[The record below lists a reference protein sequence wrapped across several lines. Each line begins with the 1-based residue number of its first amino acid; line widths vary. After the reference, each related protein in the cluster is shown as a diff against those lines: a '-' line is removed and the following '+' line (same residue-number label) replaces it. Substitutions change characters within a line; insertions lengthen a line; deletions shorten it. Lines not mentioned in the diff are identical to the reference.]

1 MISYSFYKLAN
12 VRKDGKSKLYIRVTI
27 ERKHKYYE
35 LLYVESSLWDAKKER
50 MKAIDENSAFI
61 NSFLNEKAKEVDQI
75 LINMKIHKAK
85 ESFES
90 FDVFYYVKTFS
101 LFSFFEDVISKLNK
115 TDYDEGTVRV
125 YKNCIDKLRNYTK
138 GKDID
143 LADIDYHFIE
153 KFDMYL
159 LGLGLMTNTRANYLK
174 KFSKVLS
181 DARKQGFILRN
192 PFDMYKIKLEKT
204 NRVFLSEDEVK
215 KLVKLY
221 EDNTLPRN
229 INATLEAFIF
239 SCYTGLRHSDVQRI
253 KQNNIRDN
261 TIDLMLKK
269 KTTNGYKRL
278 IVPLS
283 NQAKNMI
290 HFNTDQDSLLFPS
303 LISATKCSIHLTAI
317 GAIAGINKDI
327 TFHVARH
334 TFATICLGLGM
345 DLKKVS
351 ELLGHDSIRTTEI
364 YTHLV
369 EQHLRNAVDLW
380 ENF

>member
-1 MISYSFYKLAN
+1 MISYSFFKLAN
-12 VRKDGKSKLYIRVTI
+12 VRKDGKSKLYLRVTI

-35 LLYVESSLWDAKKER
+35 LLYVESSLWDANKER
-50 MKAIDENSAFI
+50 MKAVDGNSTII
-61 NSFLNEKAKEVDQI
+61 NSFLNDKAKEVDEI
-75 LINMKIHKAK
+75 LINMKVRKAK
-85 ESFES
+85 DS
-90 FDVFYYVKTFS
+90 FDNFDIFYFVKTFS
-101 LFSFFEDVISKLNK
+101 LFSFFENTISKLNK
-115 TDYDEGTVRV
+115 TDYDVGTLRI
-125 YKNCIDKLRNYTK
+125 YKNTIDKLKTFTK

-153 KFDMYL
+153 NFDDYL
-159 LGLGLMTNTRANYLK
+159 FKLGLMTNTRANYLK

-181 DARKQGFILRN
+181 DARKQGFITRN
-192 PFDMYKIKLEKT
+192 PFDMFKIKLEKT
-204 NRVFLSEDEVK
+204 DRLFLSETEVK

-221 EDNTLPRN
+221 EADTLPTN
-229 INATLEAFIF
+229 IKTTLEAFIF
-239 SCYTGLRHSDVQRI
+239 SCYTGLRHSDVKRI
-253 KQNNIRDN
+253 KQNNIREN

-269 KTTNGYKRL
+269 KTAHGYKRL

-283 NQAKNMI
+283 SQARNMI
-290 HFNTDQDSLLFPS
+290 KFNDDPESLLFPS
-303 LISATKCSIHLTAI
+303 LISSTKCSTHLTAI
-317 GAIAGINKDI
+317 AAIAGIKKNI
-327 TFHVARH
+327 TFHVSRH